1 MDLNHLNNIQNV
13 FDTVVAEKKVAG
25 LNCLVVKDGKELGY
39 WQSGF
44 ADIENKKSFNRD
56 TIARLYSMSKPV
68 TNVAAWILIEQGK
81 LELCDEVGKFI
92 PEYKNLQVCTE
103 SGREGKA
110 HKSFRNVTVQDLLNM
125 TSGYTYGAWSEDSP
139 AGEHLTSDLINE
151 LNKDVTSDFKLTTL
165 YVAKRLAKIPVSFEP
180 GTDYS
185 YGLSADILGAVIEV
199 ASGMKFSVFLKK
211 YIFDPLGMKD
221 TDFYVPVEKQNRLAN
236 VYKSEE
242 VQTNTY
248 KITKFE
254 SPNLGIQPFM
264 NHKPAFESGGAG
276 LCSTLDD
283 YLKFAQMLL
292 NGGELNGKRIL
303 QKKTVEYF
311 AEARLRAD
319 LQQKFDQK
327 MGHLCGYTY
336 CNLMR
341 VAYEKGRCNVLTENG
356 EFGWDGWLG
365 PYVSVD
371 LKNRLIIVMLMQ
383 KTDSGTWEATRK
395 VKNIIYSA
403 L

>member
-1 MDLNHLNNIQNV
+1 MNISHLNNIQNM
-13 FDTVVAEKKVAG
+13 FDEVVAQNKVAG
-25 LNCLVVKDGKELGY
+25 LNCVIYKDNKELGY
-39 WQSGF
+39 WQSGY
-44 ADIENKKSFNRD
+44 ADVENKKPFNRN

-81 LELCDEVGKFI
+81 LELCDEIDKFI
-92 PEYKNLQVCTE
+92 PEYRELTVCSDSGKN
-103 SGREGKA
+103 GKP
-110 HKSFRNVTVQDLLNM
+110 HKAFRRITVQDLLNM
-125 TSGYTYGAWSEDSP
+125 TSGYTYGAWCDESP
-139 AGEHLTSDLINE
+139 CGEHLTSELIGE
-151 LNKDVTSDFKLTTL
+151 LNKDVTSDFKITTME
-165 YVAKRLAKIPVSFEP
+165 VARRLAKIPVSFEP
-180 GTDYS
+180 GTDYN

-199 ASGMKFSVFLKK
+199 VSGMKLSDFMKK
-211 YIFDPLGMKD
+211 NIFEPLGMND
-221 TDFYVPVEKQNRLAN
+221 TAFYVPEEKQERLAN
-236 VYKSEE
+236 VYKTEE
-242 VQTNTY
+242 VEQNKYTLSL
-248 KITKFE
+248 FE

-264 NHKPAFESGGAG
+264 NHEPAFESGGAG

-292 NGGELNGKRIL
+292 NGGEFNGRRIL

-311 AEARLRAD
+311 ANARLRAD
-319 LQQKFDQK
+319 LQQRFDQK

-341 VAYEKGRCNVLTENG
+341 VAYEKGRCNVITEND

-371 LKNRLIIVMLMQ
+371 LQNNLIIVMLMQ

-395 VKNIIYSA
+395 LKNIVYSA
-403 L
+403 I

>member
-1 MDLNHLNNIQNV
+1 MNISHLSNIQNM
-13 FDTVVAEKKVAG
+13 FDEVVAQNKVAG
-25 LNCLVVKDGKELGY
+25 LNCVIYKDNKELGY
-39 WQSGF
+39 WQSGY
-44 ADIENKKSFNRD
+44 ANIEKKIPFGRD

-68 TNVAAWILIEQGK
+68 TNVAAWILIEKGK
-81 LELCDEVGKFI
+81 LELCDERDKFI
-92 PEYKNLQVCTE
+92 PEFRELTVCSE
-103 SGREGKA
+103 SGKNGKPYKA
-110 HKSFRNVTVQDLLNM
+110 FRRITVQDLLNM
-125 TSGYTYGAWSEDSP
+125 TSGYTYGAWSEQSP
-139 AGEHLTSDLINE
+139 CGEHLTSELIGE
-151 LNKDVTSDFKLTTL
+151 LNKDVTSDFKISTME
-165 YVAKRLAKIPVSFEP
+165 VARRLAKIPVSFEP
-180 GTDYS
+180 GTDYN

-199 ASGMKFSVFLKK
+199 VSGMKLSEFMKK
-211 YIFDPLGMKD
+211 NIFEPLGMND
-221 TDFYVPVEKQNRLAN
+221 TAFYVPEEKLGRLAN

-242 VQTNTY
+242 YEQNKY
-248 KITKFE
+248 KLSLFE

-264 NHKPAFESGGAG
+264 NHEPAFESGGAG

-292 NGGELNGKRIL
+292 NGGEFNGRRIL

-311 AEARLRAD
+311 ANARLRAD
-319 LQQKFDQK
+319 LQQRFDQK

-341 VAYEKGRCNVLTENG
+341 VAYEKGRCNVITENG

-371 LKNRLIIVMLMQ
+371 LQNKLIIVMLMQ

-395 VKNIIYSA
+395 LKNIVYSW